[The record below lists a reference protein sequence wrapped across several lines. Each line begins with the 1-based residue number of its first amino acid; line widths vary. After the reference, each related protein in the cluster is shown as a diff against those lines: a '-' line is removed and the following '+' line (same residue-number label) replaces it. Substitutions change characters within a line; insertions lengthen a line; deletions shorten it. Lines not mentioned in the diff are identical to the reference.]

1 MEFFRCCRMC
11 VPPKRHPGCH
21 AGCAE
26 YIADKKV
33 YNEYITA
40 AKQDDKTYRE
50 ITGVLIHKK

>member
-21 AGCAE
+21 AGCAA
-26 YIADKKV
+26 YIADKKL
-33 YNEYITA
+33 YDEYA
-40 AKQDDKTYRE
+40 LAEKQHNKTYRE